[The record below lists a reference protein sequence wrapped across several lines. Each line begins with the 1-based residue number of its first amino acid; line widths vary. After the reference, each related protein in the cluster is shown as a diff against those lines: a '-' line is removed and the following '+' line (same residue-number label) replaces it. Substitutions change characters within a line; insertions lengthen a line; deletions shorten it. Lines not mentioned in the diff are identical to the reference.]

1 MRKKSFNPVF
11 TVCILS
17 MLLGSFVL
25 CSCSNGEQ
33 DGIKD
38 DSFIELSRVCF
49 ADIAEYEEFLSAN
62 SNAIIVNPN
71 FTLPENENNLSI
83 IETFIKYTT
92 TGSILNKNLEF
103 QVGNT
108 IYKYGKSGYTI
119 YEIEKNKYIAALKYA
134 NNDELTSKEIS
145 KFNKTGEGKYS
156 IEDGI
161 NLYYDGTP
169 IIDVQ
174 ISKEPLTRVA
184 ADGKTKVQAAFWKSR
199 GAIKSSCGVKVEA
212 WSRDNANVD
221 FSAADT
227 DLLLVWNINI
237 NIPLAT
243 IPIPFSG
250 SLTGHGNIIKQ
261 ELDWCSGYYSYNLI
275 KPSTISGR
283 AKCWDGSWITATV
296 EI

>member
-33 DGIKD
+33 YGIKD

-108 IYKYGKSGYTI
+108 IYKYGK
-119 YEIEKNKYIAALKYA
+119 
-134 NNDELTSKEIS
+134 
-145 KFNKTGEGKYS
+145 
-156 IEDGI
+156 
-161 NLYYDGTP
+161 
-169 IIDVQ
+169 
-174 ISKEPLTRVA
+174 
-184 ADGKTKVQAAFWKSR
+184 
-199 GAIKSSCGVKVEA
+199 
-212 WSRDNANVD
+212 
-221 FSAADT
+221 
-227 DLLLVWNINI
+227 VWLHNIRN
-237 NIPLAT
+237 
-243 IPIPFSG
+243 
-250 SLTGHGNIIKQ
+250 
-261 ELDWCSGYYSYNLI
+261 
-275 KPSTISGR
+275 
-283 AKCWDGSWITATV
+283 
-296 EI
+296 